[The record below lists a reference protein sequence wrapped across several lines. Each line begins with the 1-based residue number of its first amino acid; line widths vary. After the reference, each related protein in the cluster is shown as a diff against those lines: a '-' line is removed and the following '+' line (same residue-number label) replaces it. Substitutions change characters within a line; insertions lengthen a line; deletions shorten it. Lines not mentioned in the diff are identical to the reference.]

1 MFDLSKYSNYDK
13 WLNIFT
19 EVSARLGTRETAL
32 VEVRHLRESRGV
44 FDEQILVVLKRQG
57 V

>member
-1 MFDLSKYSNYDK
+1 MFDLSNYSNYDK
-13 WLNIFT
+13 LLNIFT
-19 EVSARLGTRETAL
+19 QVSARLSTRETAP

-44 FDEQILVVLKRQG
+44 FNEQILEVLKRQG